1 MTGPDCAVIALY
13 NTAVLIAYD
22 VELEL
27 QYSPVYGPFFIQSY
41 YLYDQ

>member
-1 MTGPDCAVIALY
+1 MGVVALY
-13 NTAVLIAYD
+13 NTVVLIAYY

-41 YLYDQ
+41 CLHDE